1 MLGKHLL
8 NEYVPVYF
16 PYLLRFFPLLALQ
29 GFVYNRRSIKALALG
44 VGSGVSAPDIPTRLN
59 THTLSPSEI
68 GRHKLGACP
77 QQLRPGRG
85 RGESRLRGRDRRPPA
100 LGGLV
105 QTAAG
110 GAATD
115 PSATRNGYFLKRQ
128 NGGILFILSLYG
140 KLIIPFPVIKIGNQR

>member
-1 MLGKHLL
+1 MSMSLFI
-8 NEYVPVYF
+8 F
-16 PYLLRFFPLLALQ
+16 PSSLLRFFPLLALQ

-44 VGSGVSAPDIPTRLN
+44 VGSGISAPDIPTRLN
-59 THTLSPSEI
+59 THTHSAPARS
-68 GRHKLGACP
+68 GATNLGPA
-77 QQLRPGRG
+77 PGSCG
-85 RGESRLRGRDRRPPA
+85 WDAGGAKEAPGSGPPPA

-140 KLIIPFPVIKIGNQR
+140 KIIIPFPVIKIGNQR